1 VNADDFL
8 DDDSH
13 GVIVTPSSMAMAIRR
28 KAVAQQDEEAMQRM
42 LAKSGLMDTMKAL
55 GRA

>member
-8 DDDSH
+8 DDDSN
-13 GVIVTPSSMAMAIRR
+13 GVIVTPSSMAMEVRR
-28 KAVAQQDEEAMQRM
+28 KAVAQQDEEAMQKM

-55 GRA
+55 GGA

>member
-1 VNADDFL
+1 VNAGDFL
-8 DDDSH
+8 DDDSN
-13 GVIVTPSSMAMAIRR
+13 GVIATPSSMAMKVRR

-42 LAKSGLMDTMKAL
+42 LAKSGLMDTMKAP